1 LWCNVI
7 QLGPFEPL
15 PPVARLSVQVEA
27 PAALPPPGYRLF
39 IFAGKGGVGK
49 TTLACATAL
58 RMRERYP
65 HLRILLFSTDPA
77 HSLSDALGVSIGPQ
91 PTAVLPG
98 LAAQEIQAEAA
109 FNEIRQEYRKELEN
123 FLAETLPNLDI
134 TFDREVLEHLLDMAP
149 PGLDEIMALTAVME
163 HLEKGAYDLVVM
175 DAAPSGHLIRLLDL
189 PHLIAEWLKLFFSLL
204 LKYRKVIRLPRLSD
218 RLVRL
223 SRELKALRGLLVDP
237 KMTALWAITIPTR
250 LALDKTRE
258 MVDNLNRIGLNPSNI
273 FINQITPKRECGLCE
288 AINKRQVTQIARARK
303 LFPSKNMTLIYLQS
317 DPGGLTGLDQLGKL
331 LYYEASAE
339 AVQ

>member
-1 LWCNVI
+1 
-7 QLGPFEPL
+7 
-15 PPVARLSVQVEA
+15 
-27 PAALPPPGYRLF
+27 
-39 IFAGKGGVGK
+39 
-49 TTLACATAL
+49 
-58 RMRERYP
+58 
-65 HLRILLFSTDPA
+65 
-77 HSLSDALGVSIGPQ
+77 
-91 PTAVLPG
+91 
-98 LAAQEIQAEAA
+98 
-109 FNEIRQEYRKELEN
+109 
-123 FLAETLPNLDI
+123 
-134 TFDREVLEHLLDMAP
+134 
-149 PGLDEIMALTAVME
+149 
-163 HLEKGAYDLVVM
+163 M

-273 FINQITPKRECGLCE
+273 FINQITPKRECDLCE